1 MNMQNII
8 EINNLDKSFQDVHAV
23 NDLSLRVKEG
33 ELFAFLGVNGA
44 GKSTTIS
51 IMCGM
56 LAKDGGKVFIDG
68 KDVDKD
74 MREITKELGV
84 VFQNTVLDAKLSVKD
99 NLTSR
104 AALYGITG
112 KAAKQRIAHLAELLE
127 FKDILNRTFGKLSG
141 GQKRRVDVARAL
153 LNNPKILILDEPTT
167 GLDPEARKALWSVVT
182 SLRKNQNM
190 TVFLTTHY
198 MEEAADADYVV
209 ILDSGKISAEGTPL
223 ELKNNYT
230 GDFVT
235 IYNVDEDKIKAL
247 GLPYENIRDAVR
259 IAVKNTEEARDLIVK
274 HPDLFTDFEIT
285 KGKMDDV
292 FLAVTG
298 KKLEGGAQ

>member
-8 EINNLDKSFQDVHAV
+8 EINNLDKSFQDIHAV

-112 KAAKQRIAHLAELLE
+112 KEAKQRIAHLAELLE

>member
-1 MNMQNII
+1 MQNII

-74 MREITKELGV
+74 MLEITKELGV

-112 KAAKQRIAHLAELLE
+112 KEAKQRIAHLTELLE

-259 IAVKNTEEARDLIVK
+259 IAVKNTEEARDLIVG